1 MAAVGASIG
10 YGSALTLTDTSS
22 KIKKGTLGDASALK
36 PTLMTAVPAIL
47 DRVRDGVR
55 KKVFPSLFGSCAL
68 IGLLTASFDIEMV
81 LGGHKWWCSEEIV

>member
-10 YGSALTLTDTSS
+10 YGSPLTLTDTSN
-22 KIKKGTLGDASALK
+22 KVKRGTLGDASALN

-55 KKVFPSLFGSCAL
+55 KKVS
-68 IGLLTASFDIEMV
+68 SFM
-81 LGGHKWWCSEEIV
+81 HF

>member
-10 YGSALTLTDTSS
+10 YGSPLTLTDTSS

-55 KKVFPSLFGSCAL
+55 KKVMPFTLFWSLYTVLVQCS
-68 IGLLTASFDIEMV
+68 LLVIDCYDLCFRWMLQV
-81 LGGHKWWCSEEIV
+81 V

>member
-10 YGSALTLTDTSS
+10 YGSPLTLTDTSN

-55 KKVFPSLFGSCAL
+55 KKVNAL
-68 IGLLTASFDIEMV
+68 YTVLVQCCLLVIDCYH
-81 LGGHKWWCSEEIV
+81 LC